1 KKTLVTK
8 MYGNKYF
15 GKQGETSK
23 KTARDT
29 RKRINLRD
37 IELHLDKYGE
47 KVGGKFEINLKNY
60 KILGDG
66 AVKSKLIIKAKDASV
81 TAINKVQKAG
91 GEIIISTQKK
101 VEKSEK

>member
-1 KKTLVTK
+1 

-91 GEIIISTQKK
+91 GEIILSTQKK